1 MAITQAMCTSFKKKP
16 NTPNT
21 PPAIKEQAK
30 QFKAVIT
37 NVIFQYIQLAK
48 KEERATIVNKVLQT
62 GNNELS
68 EIIRRL

>member
-1 MAITQAMCTSFKKKP
+1 MTE
-16 NTPNT
+16 
-21 PPAIKEQAK
+21 IKEQAK

-37 NVIFQYIQLAK
+37 SVIFQYIQLAK
-48 KEERATIVNKVLQT
+48 KEERSTIVNKVLQT

>member
-1 MAITQAMCTSFKKKP
+1 
-16 NTPNT
+16 
-21 PPAIKEQAK
+21 
-30 QFKAVIT
+30 
-37 NVIFQYIQLAK
+37 LAK